1 MRRVLPLLAI
11 AVAVAVAV
19 MVTSAFAQT
28 NCSQEIAAL
37 RSRIATLN
45 DPAKQQELELLLA
58 KAQNDNDAGHA
69 NLCADDLRH
78 AQQLVK

>member
-1 MRRVLPLLAI
+1 MRRVLPLLA
-11 AVAVAVAV
+11 VAVAV
-19 MVTSAFAQT
+19 MAASAFAQT
-28 NCSQEIAAL
+28 DCAQEIAAL

-58 KAQNDNDAGHA
+58 KAQNDNDSGQA
-69 NLCADDLRH
+69 NLCADDLRY